1 ADSVENGFHNCGE
14 DCISGKCFL
23 NQDGS
28 RCYVH
33 PFIERK
39 LRILWDH
46 IFKQNKHP
54 IHCHEQSTCDPHDR
68 IAGSSST
75 KLEQLADIAV
85 ADQVSKAKSSGIL
98 EHSPHDEIEGE
109 LLHLQ
114 SRLLDDVGGAKQRY
128 VLLIFCRRFSTE
140 DCPVSFS

>member
-1 ADSVENGFHNCGE
+1 MVFLLAPLSIILYHLYLHVE
-14 DCISGKCFL
+14 IYSFL
-23 NQDGS
+23 PTG
-28 RCYVH
+28 V
-33 PFIERK
+33 
-39 LRILWDH
+39 
-46 IFKQNKHP
+46 
-54 IHCHEQSTCDPHDR
+54 EQSTCDPHDR

-128 VLLIFCRRFSTE
+128 GKGTFFPFRFYQIFSIAVLFIPMALLLQNELSSWFSLASE
-140 DCPVSFS
+140 SML